1 MLQKITLCCFF
12 LFSFYSWG
20 QITEFK
26 APDYEVIGKAIQDK
40 SSDVYYPALL
50 RQFKSNTTPLT
61 PRQYEHLYYGYALQ
75 DTYKPHV
82 LFSKEKELKA
92 YASKI
97 PDSADIPQIKALL
110 QEALDEFPFDFNYLL
125 FLSYLYDFSGEQE
138 KSDLISNHVESLAKV
153 INGSGNGLACETA
166 FHVIAASHESF
177 MLDLFSL
184 ASINQQVDGSCD
196 FFELDPELYTIAGLY
211 FDVSQVQQAGHRNTT
226 HK

>member
-12 LFSFYSWG
+12 LFSFLTWG

-26 APDYEVIGKAIQDK
+26 APDYEAIGKAIQDK

-50 RQFKSNTTPLT
+50 RQFKSNTTSLT

-75 DTYKPHV
+75 DTYHPDV
-82 LFSKEKELKA
+82 IFSKEKELKA

-97 PDSADIPQIKALL
+97 PDRADVPQIKALL
-110 QEALDEFPFDFNYLL
+110 QEALDEFPFDFTHLL
-125 FLSYLYDFSGEQE
+125 FLSYLYDFTGEEE
-138 KSDLISNHVESLAKV
+138 KSALLSNHVESLAKV
-153 INGSGNGLACETA
+153 INRSGNGLACETA
-166 FHVIAASHESF
+166 FHVITASHEAF

-196 FFELDPELYTIAGLY
+196 FFELDSELYTIAGVY
-211 FDVSQVQQAGHRNTT
+211 FDVSRLQQAGQNN
-226 HK
+226 KKK